1 MSDSTRIGTRLRPFG
16 TSIFTEMSALAARHD
31 AVNLG
36 QGFPDFDGPVE
47 VLQSAAAAVRNGP
60 NQYAP
65 LAGLPVLRRA
75 IADWFDRRYG
85 LVVDPDREVTV
96 TSGCTGAIA
105 DAMLGLL
112 EPGDEVVLVE
122 PWYDCYPAAVAM
134 AGGRCRFVTPVA
146 PEFRLEAAMLDAVV
160 TARTRVLV
168 VNSPHNPT
176 GRVFDEAEWD
186 VIEAFC
192 ERHDLILVSDEV
204 YETLTFERPHR
215 PALARPG
222 LRSRAIVASGVGKSF
237 SLTGWKVGWT
247 VASPRLTEA
256 IQAAHQFT
264 IFSVA
269 TPLQV
274 GTATALGLPDA
285 YFEGFIADYRTR
297 RDQLV
302 HGLRSVG
309 LEPIVPEGTYFTLVE
324 TAPLGIDDDRAFCE
338 RLVRELGVAAI
349 PTSSFNAEGRSG
361 PIRFAFCKQR
371 EVLAE
376 AIARLGGGRNLLP

>member
-1 MSDSTRIGTRLRPFG
+1 MSDASRTATRLRPFG
-16 TSIFTEMSALAARHD
+16 TSIFSEMSALAARHD

-47 VLQSAAAAVRNGP
+47 VLESAAQAVRNGP

-65 LAGLPVLRRA
+65 LAGLPILRHA

-85 LVVDPDREVTV
+85 LAVDPDREVTV

-134 AGGRCRFVTPVA
+134 AGGHCRFVTPVA
-146 PEFRLEAAMLDAVV
+146 PAFRLDAVMLEAVV
-160 TARTRVLV
+160 TPRTKVLV

-192 ERHDLILVSDEV
+192 VRHDVILISDEV
-204 YETLTFERPHR
+204 YETLTFDRPHR

-222 LRSRAIVASGVGKSF
+222 LRSRAIIASGIGKSF

-247 VASPRLTEA
+247 VAAPALTEA

-274 GTATALGLPDA
+274 GAATALGLPDA
-285 YFEGFIADYRTR
+285 YFDEFIADYRSR

-302 HGLRSVG
+302 DGLRSVG

-324 TAPLGIDDDRAFCE
+324 TAPLGITDDRAFCE
-338 RLVRELGVAAI
+338 RLVREIGVAAI
-349 PTSSFNAEGRSG
+349 PTSSFDHAGRSG
-361 PIRFAFCKQR
+361 PIRFAFCKQP

-376 AIARLGGGRNLLP
+376 AIDRLRGVRTLLA